1 MRIADAVIVVT
12 GAGSGIGA
20 GLARRFVAEGARAVV
35 LADRDLAAA
44 TAVAGELGSRAGA
57 AGLDVTDEA
66 AVVALVARVLAEHGR
81 IDLFCSNAGFGTG
94 AGLSGDDGDWLR
106 SYQVHVLAHLYAA
119 RAVLPAM
126 IAAGGGYLLNTA
138 SAAGLLSAPG
148 DAPYTASKHAAV
160 GLAEWL
166 AYSYRERGIRVSVLC
181 PMGVDTPLL
190 ADGLAA
196 GSPAAAAVA
205 ASGPVLAVA
214 EVVEAVVEA
223 VTRET
228 FLILPHPQVGKFWA
242 SKAADVEGWLTAMAA
257 GRRGADTAPASEDRS
272 ERAMSARAKS
282 RGRVEHGRGAGS
294 GGAGD
299 RRRAGHR

>member
-1 MRIADAVIVVT
+1 VRIADAVIVVT

-20 GLARRFVAEGARAVV
+20 GLARRFVAEGARAVL

-44 TAVAGELGSRAGA
+44 EAVAAELGDRAWP

-66 AVVALVARVLAEHGR
+66 AVAELVAGALAEHGR
-81 IDLFCSNAGFGTG
+81 IDLFCSNAGVATG
-94 AGLSGDDGDWLR
+94 AGLEVGTAAGDVWQRAWD
-106 SYQVHVLAHLYAA
+106 VHVMAHVYAA

-126 IAAGGGYLLNTA
+126 IAAGGGYLLNTS

-166 AYSYRERGIRVSVLC
+166 AYSYRDRNIRVSVLC

-190 ADGLAA
+190 MDGLAA

-205 ASGPVLAVA
+205 ASGPVLGVD
-214 EVVEAVVEA
+214 EVTDAVVEA
-223 VTRET
+223 VTNEA

-242 SKAADVEGWLTAMAA
+242 TKAADVEGWLASMAKLAGQSGATA
-257 GRRGADTAPASEDRS
+257 
-272 ERAMSARAKS
+272 
-282 RGRVEHGRGAGS
+282 V
-294 GGAGD
+294 
-299 RRRAGHR
+299 

>member
-44 TAVAGELGSRAGA
+44 QAVAGRSGSRARA
-57 AGLDVTDEA
+57 AELDVTDEA
-66 AVVALVARVLAEHGR
+66 AVAALVTDVLAEHGR
-81 IDLFCSNAGFGTG
+81 IDLFCSNAGLATG
-94 AGLSGDDGDWLR
+94 AGLDGGGLDVGR
-106 SYQVHVLAHLYAA
+106 SADEAWQRAWKVHVLSHVYAA

-166 AYSYRERGIRVSVLC
+166 AYTYRDRNIRVSVLC

-190 ADGLAA
+190 MDGLAA

-205 ASGPVLAVA
+205 ASGPVISVDQVA
-214 EVVEAVVEA
+214 DAVVEA
-223 VTRET
+223 VSTEA
-228 FLILPHPQVGKFWA
+228 FLVLPHPQVGKFWA
-242 SKAADVEGWLTAMAA
+242 TKAADVEGWLASMAQLADQSGTTAGM
-257 GRRGADTAPASEDRS
+257 
-272 ERAMSARAKS
+272 
-282 RGRVEHGRGAGS
+282 
-294 GGAGD
+294 
-299 RRRAGHR
+299 

>member
-20 GLARRFVAEGARAVV
+20 ALARRFVAEGAQAVV
-35 LADRDLAAA
+35 LADRNLAAVE
-44 TAVAGELGSRAGA
+44 AVAAELGHRTSARQ
-57 AGLDVTDEA
+57 LDVTDEA
-66 AVVALVARVLAEHGR
+66 AVAALVAEVLGTHGR
-81 IDLFCSNAGFGTG
+81 IDLFCSNAGLGTG
-94 AGLSGDDGDWLR
+94 TGLHDATPDSNAWQQAWD
-106 SYQVHVLAHLYAA
+106 VHVMAHVYAA

-126 IAAGGGYLLNTA
+126 IAKGGGYLLNTA

-166 AYSYRERGIRVSVLC
+166 AYSYREHNIRVSVLC

-190 ADGLAA
+190 TDGLAA

-205 ASGPVLAVA
+205 ASGEVLTVEQVA
-214 EVVEAVVEA
+214 DAVVEA
-223 VTRET
+223 LARET

-242 SKAADVEGWLTAMAA
+242 TKAADIDGWLAAMAGLA
-257 GRRGADTAPASEDRS
+257 GATGAAAS
-272 ERAMSARAKS
+272 
-282 RGRVEHGRGAGS
+282 AGE
-294 GGAGD
+294 
-299 RRRAGHR
+299 